1 MVSRNRGEDVRA
13 HGVPEDLLVLAIARR
28 GRVDVLRT
36 LEVGALEVRVVDEE
50 VLRARLAPDIPSL
63 LAGARDR
70 VDGLLAGDV
79 DDVERSAGDTGE
91 LDGAVRRL
99 PFELGRPRQGVEV
112 RRGVPGGECL
122 LDQNVDRIAVLR
134 MHHDE
139 RAGVGGDLHRAE
151 ERLVVD
157 HERALVGHE
166 ELVRG
171 DALLGQSRELLE
183 RPALAQV
190 GHRDVE
196 AHVDDLLPLTL
207 AVPGVERVGERA
219 ARGLDAEVD
228 VAGRPAERRRRL
240 PRGDVVDRGR
250 PAERHV
256 EMRVRVDAP
265 RQDVLARRVDDAIR
279 IDVER
284 LTQHRDALAVDVNVA
299 DVVVGGR
306 DDPPARD
313 QCRHVM
319 TSIPSVGELRTGPS
333 RTGPEPTPRPTSRPP

>member
-1 MVSRNRGEDVRA
+1 MKKYCVHVSPQTSHPCSRA
-13 HGVPEDLLVLAIARR
+13 RAIGSTASLHETWTTYSGAPAIRASWIARF
-28 GRVDVLRT
+28 V
-36 LEVGALEVRVVDEE
+36 A
-50 VLRARLAPDIPSL
+50 S
-63 LAGARDR
+63 
-70 VDGLLAGDV
+70 
-79 DDVERSAGDTGE
+79 
-91 LDGAVRRL
+91 
-99 PFELGRPRQGVEV
+99 PFELGRPRQRVEV
-112 RRGVPGGECL
+112 RRRVPGGERL

-134 MHHDE
+134 MHHHE

-166 ELVRG
+166 ELVRR
-171 DALLGQSRELLE
+171 DALLRQSRELLE
-183 RPALAQV
+183 RPTLAQV

-196 AHVDDLLPLTL
+196 AHVDDLLPLAL

-228 VAGRPAERRRRL
+228 VARRPAERRRRL

-284 LTQHRDALAVDVNVA
+284 LAEHRDALAVDVDVA

-306 DDPPARD
+306 DDPPALD
-313 QCRHVM
+313 QCRHVIL
-319 TSIPSVGELRTGPS
+319 TSVCRESSGPD
-333 RTGPEPTPRPTSRPP
+333 RQEPARSPRLVATCRPP